1 MMTDRPATPMLDR
14 VIVPSDLK
22 ALSDRDL
29 HQLAGELRA
38 ETISAVSTTGW
49 QLAGARDGR

>member
-38 ETISAVSTTGW
+38 ETISAVRVDI
-49 QLAGARDGR
+49 LARALGSWS